1 MYRSDY
7 AIERLQN
14 QTRRHNN
21 MLKNTKVVGIAA
33 AITLL
38 TGVAFAPSASAING
52 NTPTLSVDDT
62 SVDAGDRIKFDVTG
76 VRTGCDVTTKV
87 GSITKT
93 ATAKH
98 DKSFAAGIVG
108 WVNTATKAPKVAG
121 EYTVASMIS
130 NACATN
136 PGYKRAADM
145 AVDITVGNEVTFD
158 GDFDNSGPGD
168 SVRVYGD
175 VEDGLATVDM
185 DAVKVRFSIKGKVV
199 ASGTTDADGYVSVNI
214 AGKYLNSRG
223 DTRVVVSLEG
233 NKTDYMVDQKV
244 IVDPS

>member
-1 MYRSDY
+1 
-7 AIERLQN
+7 
-14 QTRRHNN
+14 

-62 SVDAGDRIKFDVTG
+62 SVDAGDRISFDVTG

-93 ATAKH
+93 AKAKH
-98 DKSFAAGIVG
+98 DKSYAAGIVG
-108 WVNTATKAPKVAG
+108 WVNTFTKAPKVAG

-145 AVDITVGNEVTFD
+145 AVDITVGTELDMNDSYEAA
-158 GDFDNSGPGD
+158 GAGD
-168 SVRVYGD
+168 STRIYGD
-175 VEDGLATVDM
+175 IEIVGGSTNVDLNG
-185 DAVKVRFSIKGKVV
+185 VKVLFSIRGNVV
-199 ASGTTDADGYVSVNI
+199 AKATTDGAGDVSAVI
-214 AGKYLNSRG
+214 AGRYFNDRG
-223 DTRVVVSLEG
+223 NTRVTVSLEG
-233 NKTDYMVDQKV
+233 NKNYYMDQDISV
-244 IVDPS
+244 SP